1 MMPRSES
8 AEAELDVV
16 VAGQIKEER
25 ESCGDELAD
34 HRSQGGASHL
44 QPGQAEQAENQY
56 GVQDDVDDRPDC
68 LSEQGVHGA
77 SGGLKHPVK
86 GDL

>member
-1 MMPRSES
+1 M
-8 AEAELDVV
+8 

-25 ESCGDELAD
+25 ESCSDELAD
-34 HRSQGGASHL
+34 HRSQGGARHL

-56 GVQDDVDDRPDC
+56 GVQDDVDDRPVC